1 MVPPDRIIDEAV
13 ARQADIIALSGL
25 ITPSLEE
32 MIEVAKQLEQRG
44 LNIPLMV
51 GGATTSIA
59 HTALK
64 IDPVYSGPVIHSK
77 DASTSAMAVIE
88 LLNPERRATFTAQTE
103 ADYARIRKEFQSA
116 STDTAVPELTPITAS
131 RVIGDRFRD
140 EIRGEAAPTPV
151 SPGIHRYDISIEQV
165 TPSSTGRCS
174 SILGNCHSRL
184 QRQPNC
190 SRMHVGCCTNWLKGS

>member
-116 STDTAVPELTPITAS
+116 STDTAVPELTPITL
-131 RVIGDRFRD
+131 
-140 EIRGEAAPTPV
+140 RG
-151 SPGIHRYDISIEQV
+151 
-165 TPSSTGRCS
+165 
-174 SILGNCHSRL
+174 
-184 QRQPNC
+184 
-190 SRMHVGCCTNWLKGS
+190 